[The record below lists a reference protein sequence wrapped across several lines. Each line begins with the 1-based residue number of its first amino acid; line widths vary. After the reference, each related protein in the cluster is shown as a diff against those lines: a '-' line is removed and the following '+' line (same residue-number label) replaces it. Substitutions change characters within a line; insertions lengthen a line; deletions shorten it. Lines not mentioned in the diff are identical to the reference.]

1 MRFINLTPNTIRIR
15 VPDIASQILEYRE
28 IEIEPSGLVAKV
40 PCYHKD
46 PEHLIDGIPVYEPP
60 VNGRPEGLPNPAEG
74 VAFLVSA
81 NFIGK
86 VGSRTDVFCPATGT
100 NDYVQNE
107 HVVATRLIRCGEVA
121 SRRPNPAHPQE
132 NEVALAE
139 RIGKNYSDLLGHIR
153 SEFALSDSS
162 ATRIVAMVLS
172 WYEEESVD
180 G

>member
-40 PCYHKD
+40 PCHHKD

-86 VGSRTDVFCPATGT
+86 VGSRTDVFCPATDT
-100 NDYVQNE
+100 NDYAQGE
-107 HVVATRLIRCGEVA
+107 HAVATRLIRCGEVTSA
-121 SRRPNPAHPQE
+121 RSE
-132 NEVALAE
+132 STVALAQ
-139 RIGKNYSDLLGHIR
+139 RIGNSYNDLLGHVR
-153 SEFALSDSS
+153 SEFALS
-162 ATRIVAMVLS
+162 
-172 WYEEESVD
+172 WYEAEEE
-180 G
+180 